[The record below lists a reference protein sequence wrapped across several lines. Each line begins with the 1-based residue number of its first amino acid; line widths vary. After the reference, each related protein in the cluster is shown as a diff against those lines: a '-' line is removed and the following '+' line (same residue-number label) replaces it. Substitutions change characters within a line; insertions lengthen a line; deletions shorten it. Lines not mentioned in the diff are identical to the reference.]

1 MTVPVVTPHLMV
13 TGSGATSMAAFISK
27 VAATSGMVSTL
38 TSMAPSPSHLAMRTA
53 RREQMSRSA
62 ARNTPSTATAR
73 SSPSVSVRAVKPD
86 RSRKAKVRRTR
97 TER

>member
-1 MTVPVVTPHLMV
+1 MV
-13 TGSGATSMAAFISK
+13 TGSGATSIADFISK

-73 SSPSVSVRAVKPD
+73 SSPWDSVRAVNPD